1 MTLGRVTSQSNIK
14 TFLLQKPGQAM
25 SDRKRLLLL
34 VSIMV
39 TVSLVVATLTIYLLY
54 DAAFSEERARLLE
67 TVRSQAR
74 LMEAIARFDAVYSR
88 EDHPGGWQ
96 AATLS
101 QIIDAHKNYMGF
113 GETGEFTLARREG
126 DQIVFVL
133 RHRHHDLEIPEPV
146 PIHGKRAEP
155 MRLALSGKSGTI
167 VGLDYRGERVLAA
180 YEPVTMLQLGI
191 VAKIDLTEVR
201 APFIRA
207 GLVTGVVTIFVVA
220 IGALLFIRVSNP
232 IIHRLEESAA
242 KTRAILDTVVDGII
256 TIDERGMV
264 ESLNQAAERIFGFS
278 ASEVIGNNVN
288 MLMPSPYREEHNDY
302 LRHYRATGE
311 KRIIGIGREVTG
323 RRKDGSTFPMDLAVG
338 EVQLSGKRLFTAAVR
353 DVTDRKRAEKEAKRR
368 LDELAHVGRVASMGE
383 MASGLAHE
391 INQPLTAIA
400 SYAEACLLMLKS
412 KAANTD
418 LLRDSLEEISGQAQR
433 TGAIVR
439 RLRQFVKQ
447 AEAERSRVDI
457 NSVVRSVLELLEHDI
472 SAHRIRL
479 RLELDEQLPEVEI
492 DKIQIDQVLVNLVRN
507 AVDAMDSTE
516 QADRELTIQTAKTSS
531 EEALEVAVS
540 DTGSGLTP
548 EATDHLFD
556 AFFTTKPGGMGLGLV
571 ISRSIIQAH
580 RGRLWATPN
589 GDTGATFRFTLPID
603 NI

>member
-1 MTLGRVTSQSNIK
+1 
-14 TFLLQKPGQAM
+14 M

-54 DAAFSEERARLLE
+54 DVAFSEERARLLE
-67 TVRSQAR
+67 TARSQAR

-88 EDHPGGWQ
+88 EDYPGGWQ

-101 QIIDAHKNYMGF
+101 QIIDAHKNYMGL

-133 RHRHHDLEIPEPV
+133 GHRHYDTKIPEPV
-146 PIHGKRAEP
+146 PIHGKWAEP

-232 IIHRLEESAA
+232 IIHHLEESAA

-264 ESLNQAAERIFGFS
+264 ESLNPAAERIFGFS

-288 MLMPSPYREEHNDY
+288 MFMSSPYREEHNDY
-302 LRHYRATGE
+302 LRHYRTTGE

-353 DVTDRKRAEKEAKRR
+353 DATDRKRAEKEAKRR

-412 KAANTD
+412 KAGNTD

-433 TGAIVR
+433 AGAIVR

-447 AEAERSRVDI
+447 AETERSRVDI

-479 RLELDEQLPEVEI
+479 QLELDEQLPEVEI
-492 DKIQIDQVLVNLVRN
+492 DRIQIDQVLVNLVLN

-548 EATDHLFD
+548 EAADHLFD

-580 RGRLWATPN
+580 RGRLWATAN

-603 NI
+603 NIESDGP

>member
-1 MTLGRVTSQSNIK
+1 MEKGQS
-14 TFLLQKPGQAM
+14 PCDWRSRA
-25 SDRKRLLLL
+25 
-34 VSIMV
+34 
-39 TVSLVVATLTIYLLY
+39 VSLVVATLTIYLLY

-133 RHRHHDLEIPEPV
+133 SHRHYDTKIPEPV
-146 PIHGKRAEP
+146 PIHGKWAEP

-232 IIHRLEESAA
+232 IIHRLEVSAA

-264 ESLNQAAERIFGFS
+264 ESLNPAAERIFGFS
-278 ASEVIGNNVN
+278 ASEVIGNNVT
-288 MLMPSPYREEHNDY
+288 MLMPSPYREEHDDY

-368 LDELAHVGRVASMGE
+368 RFS
-383 MASGLAHE
+383 
-391 INQPLTAIA
+391 
-400 SYAEACLLMLKS
+400 
-412 KAANTD
+412 
-418 LLRDSLEEISGQAQR
+418 RSGQ
-433 TGAIVR
+433 V
-439 RLRQFVKQ
+439 
-447 AEAERSRVDI
+447 
-457 NSVVRSVLELLEHDI
+457 N
-472 SAHRIRL
+472 AHKR
-479 RLELDEQLPEVEI
+479 D
-492 DKIQIDQVLVNLVRN
+492 
-507 AVDAMDSTE
+507 
-516 QADRELTIQTAKTSS
+516 TAR
-531 EEALEVAVS
+531 
-540 DTGSGLTP
+540 
-548 EATDHLFD
+548 
-556 AFFTTKPGGMGLGLV
+556 PG
-571 ISRSIIQAH
+571 
-580 RGRLWATPN
+580 
-589 GDTGATFRFTLPID
+589 
-603 NI
+603 

>member
-1 MTLGRVTSQSNIK
+1 
-14 TFLLQKPGQAM
+14 M

-67 TVRSQAR
+67 TARSQAR

-88 EDHPGGWQ
+88 EDYPGGWQ

-133 RHRHHDLEIPEPV
+133 SHRHYDTKIPEPI
-146 PIHGKRAEP
+146 PIHGKWAEP

-256 TIDERGMV
+256 TIDERGIV
-264 ESLNQAAERIFGFS
+264 ESLNPATERIFGFS

-288 MLMPSPYREEHNDY
+288 MLMPSPYRQEHDDY

-412 KAANTD
+412 KAGNTD

-447 AEAERSRVDI
+447 AEAERSGVDI

-479 RLELDEQLPEVEI
+479 QLELDEQLPEVEI
-492 DKIQIDQVLVNLVRN
+492 DRIQIDQVLVNLVLN

-548 EATDHLFD
+548 EVVDHLFD

-603 NI
+603 NIESDDP

>member
-1 MTLGRVTSQSNIK
+1 
-14 TFLLQKPGQAM
+14 M

-74 LMEAIARFDAVYSR
+74 LMEAIARFDAVYSG

-133 RHRHHDLEIPEPV
+133 SHRHYDTKIPEPI
-146 PIHGKRAEP
+146 PIHGKWAEP

-288 MLMPSPYREEHNDY
+288 MLMPSPYREEHDDY

-412 KAANTD
+412 KAGNTD
-418 LLRDSLEEISGQAQR
+418 LLRNSLEEISGQAQR
-433 TGAIVR
+433 AGAIVR

-447 AEAERSRVDI
+447 AETERSRVDI

-479 RLELDEQLPEVEI
+479 QLELDEQLPEVEI
-492 DKIQIDQVLVNLVRN
+492 DKIQIDQVLVNLVLN

-516 QADRELTIQTAKTSS
+516 QADRELSIQTAKTSS

-548 EATDHLFD
+548 EAADHLFD

-603 NI
+603 NIESDDP

>member
-1 MTLGRVTSQSNIK
+1 
-14 TFLLQKPGQAM
+14 M
-25 SDRKRLLLL
+25 SDRKRLFLL

-54 DAAFSEERARLLE
+54 DAAFSEQRARLLE
-67 TVRSQAR
+67 TASSQAR

-88 EDHPGGWQ
+88 EDYPGGWQ

-101 QIIDAHKNYMGF
+101 QIIDAHKNYMGL

-133 RHRHHDLEIPEPV
+133 GHRHYDTKIPEPV
-146 PIHGKRAEP
+146 PIHGKWAEP

-180 YEPVTMLQLGI
+180 YEPVTMIQLGI
-191 VAKIDLTEVR
+191 VVKIDLTEVR

-242 KTRAILDTVVDGII
+242 KTNAILDTAVDGII
-256 TIDERGMV
+256 TIDERGIV
-264 ESLNQAAERIFGFS
+264 ESFNQAAERIFGFS

-288 MLMPSPYREEHNDY
+288 MLMPSPYREEHDDY

-338 EVQLSGKRLFTAAVR
+338 EVQLSGKRLFTAVVR

-412 KAANTD
+412 KAGNTD

-479 RLELDEQLPEVEI
+479 QLELDEQLPEVEI
-492 DKIQIDQVLVNLVRN
+492 DKIQIDQVLVNLVLN

-516 QADRELTIQTAKTSS
+516 QADRELSIQTAKTSS

-548 EATDHLFD
+548 EAADHLFD

-603 NI
+603 NIESDGP